1 MRPIARLLPLLYLCP
16 TLWCAGLEVVRP
28 IIAQSDGGIPVPAG
42 YQHVAGE
49 TLFFS
54 CRIAGYAKTTEEK
67 VHVTYS
73 LQAFDPKGAP
83 LTEIYKNE
91 MITDVAPQDKEW
103 MPKIATE
110 IQIPPLVGAGTYK
123 VLVKIED
130 LVNNTKAEV
139 GVPFEVRSKIVEPKI
154 ATEIQIPPLVGA
166 GTYKVLVKIED
177 LVNNTKAEVGVPFE
191 VRSKIVEP
199 SDTLVVRNFQFFRA
213 EEDPQP
219 LQKAVY
225 RGGNVLWARFDI
237 IGFKYG
243 DKNRIDVSYIASV
256 LGSGGKVLWTQ
267 PEPAAEQS
275 DSFYPKRYVAASMSI
290 TLATNTTPADYTIA
304 VTVTD
309 AVGKQTYETK
319 QAFTVE

>member
-16 TLWCAGLEVVRP
+16 AVWCAGLEVVRP
-28 IIAQSDGGIPVPAG
+28 IVAQSDGGIPVPAG
-42 YQHVAGE
+42 YAHVAGE

-123 VLVKIED
+123 VLVKVED
-130 LVNNTKAEV
+130 LVNNTKAEL
-139 GVPFEVRSKIVEPKI
+139 GVPFDVRSKV
-154 ATEIQIPPLVGA
+154 
-166 GTYKVLVKIED
+166 
-177 LVNNTKAEVGVPFE
+177 
-191 VRSKIVEP
+191 VEP

-213 EEDPQP
+213 EDDPEAI
-219 LQKAVY
+219 QKTVY
-225 RGGNVLWARFDI
+225 RGGNVIWMRFDI

-243 DKNRIDVSYIASV
+243 DKNRIGVSYLASV
-256 LGSGGKVLWTQ
+256 LASSGKVLWTQ
-267 PEPAAEQS
+267 PEPAVEES
-275 DSFYPKRYVAASMSI
+275 ESFYPKRYVAASMSI
-290 TLATNTTPADYTIA
+290 TLAANTTPADYTIA

-319 QAFTVE
+319 QPFTVE

>member
-1 MRPIARLLPLLYLCP
+1 MRPIARLLPLLCLCP

-130 LVNNTKAEV
+130 LVNNTK
-139 GVPFEVRSKIVEPKI
+139 
-154 ATEIQIPPLVGA
+154 TEL
-166 GTYKVLVKIED
+166 
-177 LVNNTKAEVGVPFE
+177 GVPFE

-213 EEDPQP
+213 EEDPQA

>member
-130 LVNNTKAEV
+130 LVNNTK
-139 GVPFEVRSKIVEPKI
+139 
-154 ATEIQIPPLVGA
+154 TEL
-166 GTYKVLVKIED
+166 
-177 LVNNTKAEVGVPFE
+177 GVPFE

-213 EEDPQP
+213 EEDPQA

>member
-16 TLWCAGLEVVRP
+16 AVWCAGLEVVRP
-28 IIAQSDGGIPVPAG
+28 TVAQSDGGIPVPAG
-42 YQHVAGE
+42 YAHVAGE

-54 CRIAGYAKTTEEK
+54 CRIAGYAKTPEEK

-73 LQAFDPKGAP
+73 VQAFDPKGAP

-123 VLVKIED
+123 VLVKVED
-130 LVNNTKAEV
+130 LVNNTKAEL
-139 GVPFEVRSKIVEPKI
+139 GVPFDVRSKV
-154 ATEIQIPPLVGA
+154 
-166 GTYKVLVKIED
+166 
-177 LVNNTKAEVGVPFE
+177 
-191 VRSKIVEP
+191 VEP

-213 EEDPQP
+213 EDDPEAI
-219 LQKAVY
+219 QKAVY
-225 RGGNVLWARFDI
+225 RGGNVIWMKFDI

-243 DKNRIDVSYIASV
+243 DKNRIGVSYLASV
-256 LGSGGKVLWTQ
+256 LASSGKVLWTQ
-267 PEPAAEQS
+267 PEPAVEES
-275 DSFYPKRYVAASMSI
+275 ESFYPKRYVAASMSI
-290 TLATNTTPADYTIA
+290 TLAANTTPADYTIA

-309 AVGKQTYETK
+309 ALGKQTYETK
-319 QAFTVE
+319 QPFTVE

>member
-16 TLWCAGLEVVRP
+16 TVWCAGLEVVRP

-42 YQHVAGE
+42 YSHVAGE

-54 CRIAGYAKTTEEK
+54 CRIAGYAKTPEEK

-73 LQAFDPKGAP
+73 VQAFDPKGMP

-91 MITDVAPQDKEW
+91 MITDVTPQDKEW
-103 MPKIATE
+103 TPKIATE

-123 VLVKIED
+123 VLIKIED
-130 LVNNTKAEV
+130 LVSNTKAEL
-139 GVPFEVRSKIVEPKI
+139 G
-154 ATEIQIPPLVGA
+154 L
-166 GTYKVLVKIED
+166 
-177 LVNNTKAEVGVPFE
+177 PFE

-199 SDTLVVRNFQFFRA
+199 SDILVVRNFQFFR
-213 EEDPQP
+213 EEDAPEAVE
-219 LQKAVY
+219 KTVY
-225 RGGNVLWARFDI
+225 RGGSVIWMKFDV

-243 DKNRIDVSYIASV
+243 DKNRIDVSYLASV
-256 LGSGGKVLWTQ
+256 LAPSGKVLWTQ
-267 PEPAAEQS
+267 PEPAVEQS
-275 DSFYPKRYVAASMSI
+275 ESFYPKRYVAAAMSI
-290 TLATNTTPADYTIA
+290 TLAPNTTPADYKIA

-319 QAFTVE
+319 QEFTVE

>member
-16 TLWCAGLEVVRP
+16 AVWCAGLEVVRP
-28 IIAQSDGGIPVPAG
+28 TVAQSDGGIPVPAG
-42 YQHVAGE
+42 YAHVAGE

-54 CRIAGYAKTTEEK
+54 CRIAGYAKTPEEK

-73 LQAFDPKGAP
+73 VQAFDPKGAP

-123 VLVKIED
+123 VLVKVED
-130 LVNNTKAEV
+130 LVNNTKAEL
-139 GVPFEVRSKIVEPKI
+139 GVPFDVRSKV
-154 ATEIQIPPLVGA
+154 
-166 GTYKVLVKIED
+166 
-177 LVNNTKAEVGVPFE
+177 
-191 VRSKIVEP
+191 VEP

-213 EEDPQP
+213 EDDPEAI
-219 LQKAVY
+219 QKAVY
-225 RGGNVLWARFDI
+225 RGGNVIWMKFDI

-243 DKNRIDVSYIASV
+243 DKNRIGVSYLASV
-256 LGSGGKVLWTQ
+256 LASSGKVLWTQ
-267 PEPAAEQS
+267 PEPAVEES
-275 DSFYPKRYVAASMSI
+275 ESFYPKRYVAASMSI
-290 TLATNTTPADYTIA
+290 TLAANTTPADYTIA

-309 AVGKQTYETK
+309 TVGKQTYETK
-319 QAFTVE
+319 QPFTVE